1 MKMLPY
7 SNFTAEEIDG
17 YIRSVKPEQVKRSLS
32 QAEHK
37 FTDFLHFISPA
48 AADLLPEMT
57 EVSAR
62 IKRRHFGNTVRT
74 FAPLYISSYCMN
86 NCVYCGFAHRHS
98 IERRTL
104 SLEEVEREVEAI
116 YRLGFRNILLVAAEN
131 PKLVSSGYMA
141 DVIDIAIKRMPSVS
155 IEIAPSRV
163 VDYKKYVDTGCEG
176 LTVFQETYD
185 EKVYPTLHPSG
196 PKSVFWWRLGT
207 PERGAEAGPTR
218 SLLWKI

>member
-86 NCVYCGFAHRHS
+86 NCVYCGFRKS
-98 IERRTL
+98 YDYPRR
-104 SLEEVEREVEAI
+104 
-116 YRLGFRNILLVAAEN
+116 RL
-131 PKLVSSGYMA
+131 
-141 DVIDIAIKRMPSVS
+141 
-155 IEIAPSRV
+155 
-163 VDYKKYVDTGCEG
+163 
-176 LTVFQETYD
+176 
-185 EKVYPTLHPSG
+185 
-196 PKSVFWWRLGT
+196 
-207 PERGAEAGPTR
+207 ERGADHPRHGP
-218 SLLWKI
+218 

>member
-86 NCVYCGFAHRHS
+86 NCVLRLSAPPPLL
-98 IERRTL
+98 RRG
-104 SLEEVEREVEAI
+104 VER
-116 YRLGFRNILLVAAEN
+116 
-131 PKLVSSGYMA
+131 SA
-141 DVIDIAIKRMPSVS
+141 D
-155 IEIAPSRV
+155 
-163 VDYKKYVDTGCEG
+163 
-176 LTVFQETYD
+176 
-185 EKVYPTLHPSG
+185 HPRHG
-196 PKSVFWWRLGT
+196 P
-207 PERGAEAGPTR
+207 
-218 SLLWKI
+218 

>member
-86 NCVYCGFAHRHS
+86 NCVYCGFRKS
-98 IERRTL
+98 YDYPRRRL
-104 SLEEVEREVEAI
+104 SFDELLNEARI
-116 YRLGFRNILLVAAEN
+116 IH
-131 PKLVSSGYMA
+131 
-141 DVIDIAIKRMPSVS
+141 
-155 IEIAPSRV
+155 
-163 VDYKKYVDTGCEG
+163 DTGH
-176 LTVFQETYD
+176 D
-185 EKVYPTLHPSG
+185 
-196 PKSVFWWRLGT
+196 
-207 PERGAEAGPTR
+207 
-218 SLLWKI
+218 SLLLITVEDASMKIASPGCTRDAAMRAMCVFSPWFLISRCASSITWLLPLASETPP

>member
-86 NCVYCGFAHRHS
+86 NCVYCGFRKS
-98 IERRTL
+98 YDYPRRRIRLDQARNPPRSELPAARSRRNLQGGGRTGRDGL
-104 SLEEVEREVEAI
+104 YRTALHQRRPGARE
-116 YRLGFRNILLVAAEN
+116 AA
-131 PKLVSSGYMA
+131 
-141 DVIDIAIKRMPSVS
+141 
-155 IEIAPSRV
+155 
-163 VDYKKYVDTGCEG
+163 
-176 LTVFQETYD
+176 
-185 EKVYPTLHPSG
+185 
-196 PKSVFWWRLGT
+196 
-207 PERGAEAGPTR
+207 
-218 SLLWKI
+218 